1 VFAISLALGRA
12 HLILLRHL
20 HRSCQLLFADIHI
33 QTISEEIL
41 SSSVNAIHG
50 RTSVEAR
57 NKKIADGTGACGEHW
72 NDRKALLIMAL
83 G

>member
-57 NKKIADGTGACGEHW
+57 YKKMPTELVPVVNTGMTEKPC
-72 NDRKALLIMAL
+72 
-83 G
+83 